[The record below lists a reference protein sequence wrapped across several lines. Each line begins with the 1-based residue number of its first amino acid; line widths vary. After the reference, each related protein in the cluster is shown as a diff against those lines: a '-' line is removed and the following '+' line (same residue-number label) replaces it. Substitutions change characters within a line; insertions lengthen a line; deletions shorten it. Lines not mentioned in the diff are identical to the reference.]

1 MEVQRHIFPPFF
13 RKATELRT
21 KTHDMKASF
30 IRVWLLIS
38 VLLFAA
44 CRVTTQQSANTE
56 QHVNPLLSASPLPF
70 QAPPFDKIHDGD
82 FAPAFEAGMKEHL
95 ADVDKIAN
103 DPAPPTF
110 ENTIVALEK
119 SGQTLTR
126 VSLVFN
132 ALASANTDDQLQK
145 LQEEEAPKLAAHQDA
160 INLNPK
166 LFARIETLYNQR
178 NTLELDPESHRLLEY
193 QYQQFVMAGAKLS
206 DEDKSKLKKLNEEDA
221 ALSAKFTNQLLAA
234 AKDGALV
241 VRDKSELDGLSQADL
256 DAAAEAAKS
265 RKLDG
270 AWVLTLQNTTQ
281 QPLLQ
286 SLLVRPVREKLFNT
300 SWTRA
305 ERGDANDTRATILRL
320 AKLRADKGRLLGQ
333 PDFAAWRLQDQMA
346 KTPQRVKKF
355 LDDLTPAATGK
366 AREEAADIQKLI
378 DKQHGGFTLEPWD
391 WNFYSEQ
398 VRKARYDVN
407 QSEIKPYFE
416 LNRVLEDGVF
426 YAAHELYGLTF
437 KERHD
442 LPVYNPDVRVFEVF
456 DENGSHLALFYCD
469 YFKRDNKNGG
479 AWMDTLVGQSKL
491 LNTQP
496 VVYNVANFTKP
507 APGQPAL
514 LSFEDVTG
522 MFHEF
527 GHALHGMFAN
537 QRYPTLSGTAVARD
551 YVEFPS
557 QFNEHWAL
565 DPKVLSHYAVHYQT
579 GKPMPAELVAK
590 IKKARTFNQGYAVTE
605 LVAAAA
611 LDMQWHTL
619 PTDADVKD
627 ADQFE
632 AEALKK
638 THLDLPQ
645 VPPRY
650 RSSYFLHIWANGYAS
665 GYYAYLWT
673 EMLEHDAFAWFNE
686 HGGLTRRNGR
696 RFREL
701 ILSRG
706 NTDDYAEMCRA
717 FRGRDPRI
725 EAMLVER
732 GLDVK

>member
-1 MEVQRHIFPPFF
+1 M
-13 RKATELRT
+13 
-21 KTHDMKASF
+21 KTSF
-30 IRVWLLIS
+30 VRVWLLIS
-38 VLLFAA
+38 VVVFAA
-44 CRVTTQQSANTE
+44 CRATTQQSANTE
-56 QHVNPLLSASPLPF
+56 QHVNPLLSPSPLPF
-70 QAPPFDKIHDGD
+70 QAPAFDKIRDSD
-82 FAPAFEAGMKEHL
+82 FASAFDAGMKEQL
-95 ADVDKIAN
+95 ADVNEIAN
-103 DPAPPTF
+103 NPAPPTF
-110 ENTIVALEK
+110 ENTMVALEK
-119 SGQTLTR
+119 TGQTLTR
-126 VSLVFN
+126 VSQIFN
-132 ALASANTDDQLQK
+132 ALAGANTNDQLQK

-178 NTLELDPESHRLLEY
+178 KTLALNSESNRLLEY
-193 QYQQFVMAGAKLS
+193 QYQQFVMAGARLS

-221 ALSAKFTNQLLAA
+221 ALSAKFSNQLLAA

-241 VRDKSELDGLSQADL
+241 VRDKSELDGLSQGDL
-256 DAAAEAAKS
+256 DATAEAAKS

-270 AWVLTLQNTTQ
+270 AWVLVLQNTTQ

-286 SLLVRPVREKLFNT
+286 SLSARPTREKLFNA

-320 AKLRADKGRLLGQ
+320 AKLRADKGSLLGQ
-333 PDFAAWRLQDQMA
+333 RNFAAWRLQDQMA
-346 KTPQRVKKF
+346 KTPQRVQKF
-355 LDDLTPAATGK
+355 LEDLTPAATGK

-378 DKQHGGFTLEPWD
+378 DKQHGGFTLEPLD

-407 QSEIKPYFE
+407 QSEVKPYFE

-479 AWMDTLVGQSKL
+479 AWMDVLVGQSKL

-496 VVYNVANFTKP
+496 VVYNVANFTRP
-507 APGQPAL
+507 APGEPAL

-579 GKPMPAELVAK
+579 GKPMPAEVVEK

-605 LVAAAA
+605 IVAAAA

-619 PTDADVKD
+619 LANADVKD
-627 ADQFE
+627 ADRFE
-632 AEALKK
+632 AEALKE

-645 VPPRY
+645 VPSRY

-673 EMLEHDAFAWFNE
+673 EMLDDDAFKWFQE
-686 HGGLTRRNGR
+686 HGGLTRQNGQ

-706 NTDDYAEMCRA
+706 NTADYAQMFRD
-717 FRGRDPRI
+717 FRGRDPDI
-725 EAMLVER
+725 SAMLEYR
-732 GLDVK
+732 GLTKR

>member
-1 MEVQRHIFPPFF
+1 MGHSNIH
-13 RKATELRT
+13 RKASVFVVCLLVSGCT
-21 KTHDMKASF
+21 THPA
-30 IRVWLLIS
+30 R
-38 VLLFAA
+38 
-44 CRVTTQQSANTE
+44 QQAK
-56 QHVNPLLSASPLPF
+56 NPLLYPSPLPF
-70 QAPPFDKIHDGD
+70 QAPPFDKITDAD
-82 FAPAFEAGMKEHL
+82 FAPAFDAGMKEQL
-95 ADVDKIAN
+95 AQVSQIAD
-103 DPAPPTF
+103 DPAPPGF
-110 ENTIVALEK
+110 DNTIAALEK
-119 SGQTLTR
+119 TGQTLNR
-126 VSLVFN
+126 VLLVFN
-132 ALASANTDDQLQK
+132 ALSAANTDEQLEK
-145 LQEEEAPKLAAHQDA
+145 LQEEEAPKLAAQQDA

-166 LFARIETLYNQR
+166 LFARIERLYDGR
-178 NTLELDPESHRLLEY
+178 DKLGLDPESRRLLEY
-193 QYQQFVMAGAKLS
+193 DYQQFVMAGARLS
-206 DEDKSKLKKLNEEDA
+206 EGDKDRLKKLNQEDA
-221 ALSAKFTNQLLAA
+221 GLSAKFTNQLLAA
-234 AKDGALV
+234 GKAGALV
-241 VRDKSELDGLSQADL
+241 VRGQSELAGLSQADL
-256 DAAAEAAKS
+256 DAAAEVAKS

-270 AWVLTLQNTTQ
+270 AWVLALQNTTQ

-286 SLLVRPVREKLFNT
+286 SLLKRETRQKLFNA

-305 ERGDANDTRATILRL
+305 EHGDANDTRATILRL
-320 AKLRADKGRLLGQ
+320 AKIRADKAALLGQ

-346 KTPQRVKKF
+346 KTPDRVRKF
-355 LDDLTPAATGK
+355 LDDLTPAATSK
-366 AREEAADIQKLI
+366 AREEAADIQALI
-378 DKQHGGFTLEPWD
+378 DKQHGGFALKPFD

-398 VRKARYDVN
+398 VRKAKYDVED
-407 QSEIKPYFE
+407 SEIKPYFE
-416 LNRVLEDGVF
+416 LNKVLQDGVF

-437 KERHD
+437 RERHD

-456 DENGSHLALFYCD
+456 QEDGSHLALFYCD

-514 LSFEDVTG
+514 ISFDDVTT

-537 QRYPTLSGTAVARD
+537 QKYPSLSGTAVARD

-565 DPKVLSHYAVHYQT
+565 DARVLAHDAVHYQT

-590 IKKARTFNQGYAVTE
+590 IKKAKTFDQGYAVTE
-605 LVAAAA
+605 VLAAAT

-619 PTDADVKD
+619 SANAVVDDADK
-627 ADQFE
+627 FE

-638 THLDLPQ
+638 TRLDMPQ

-650 RSSYFLHIWANGYAS
+650 RSSYFLHIWGNGYAA

-673 EMLEHDAFAWFNE
+673 EMLDDDAFQWFQE
-686 HGGLTRRNGR
+686 HGGLTRQNGQ
-696 RFREL
+696 RFRDL

-706 NTDDYAEMCRA
+706 NTADYAQMFRD
-717 FRGRDPRI
+717 FRGRDPDI
-725 EAMLVER
+725 SAMLEYR
-732 GLDVK
+732 GLTKH

>member
-1 MEVQRHIFPPFF
+1 MGHSNIH
-13 RKATELRT
+13 RKASVFVVCLLVSGCT
-21 KTHDMKASF
+21 THPA
-30 IRVWLLIS
+30 R
-38 VLLFAA
+38 
-44 CRVTTQQSANTE
+44 QQAK
-56 QHVNPLLSASPLPF
+56 NPLLYPSPLPF
-70 QAPPFDKIHDGD
+70 QAPPFDKITDAD
-82 FAPAFEAGMKEHL
+82 FAPAFDAGMKEQL
-95 ADVDKIAN
+95 AEVSQIAN
-103 DPAPPTF
+103 DPAPPGF
-110 ENTIVALEK
+110 DNTIAALEK
-119 SGQTLTR
+119 TGQTLNR

-132 ALASANTDDQLQK
+132 ALSAANTDEQLEK
-145 LQEEEAPKLAAHQDA
+145 LQEEEAPKLAAQQDA

-166 LFARIETLYNQR
+166 LFARIEKLYNGR
-178 NTLELDPESHRLLEY
+178 DKLGLDPETRRLLEY
-193 QYQQFVMAGAKLS
+193 DYQQFVMAGARLS
-206 DEDKSKLKKLNEEDA
+206 EGDKDRLKKLNQEDA
-221 ALSAKFTNQLLAA
+221 GLSAKFTNQLLAA
-234 AKDGALV
+234 GKAGALV
-241 VRDKSELDGLSQADL
+241 VRGQSELAGLSQADL
-256 DAAAEAAKS
+256 DAAAEVAKS

-270 AWVLTLQNTTQ
+270 AWVLALQNTTQ

-286 SLLVRPVREKLFNT
+286 SLLKRETREKLFNA

-305 ERGDANDTRATILRL
+305 EHGDANDTRATILRL
-320 AKLRADKGRLLGQ
+320 AKIRADKAALLGQ

-346 KTPQRVKKF
+346 KTPDRVRKF
-355 LDDLTPAATGK
+355 LDDLTPAATAK
-366 AREEAADIQKLI
+366 AREEAADIQALI
-378 DKQHGGFTLEPWD
+378 DKRHGGFTLKPFD

-398 VRKARYDVN
+398 VRKARYDVED
-407 QSEIKPYFE
+407 SEIKPYFE
-416 LNRVLEDGVF
+416 LNKVLQDGVF

-437 KERHD
+437 RERHD

-456 DENGSHLALFYCD
+456 QEDGSHLALFYCD

-514 LSFEDVTG
+514 ISFDDVTT

-537 QRYPTLSGTAVARD
+537 QKYPSLSGTAVARD

-565 DPKVLSHYAVHYQT
+565 DPRVLSHDAVHYQT

-590 IKKARTFNQGYAVTE
+590 IKKAKTFNQGYAVTE
-605 LVAAAA
+605 VLAAAT

-619 PTDADVKD
+619 SANAVVDDADK
-627 ADQFE
+627 FE

-638 THLDLPQ
+638 TRLDMPQ

-650 RSSYFLHIWANGYAS
+650 RSSYFLHIWGNGYAA

-673 EMLEHDAFAWFNE
+673 EMLDDDAFQWFQE
-686 HGGLTRRNGR
+686 HGGLTRQNGQ
-696 RFREL
+696 RFRDL

-706 NTDDYAEMCRA
+706 NTADYAQMFRD
-717 FRGRDPRI
+717 FRGRDPDI
-725 EAMLVER
+725 SAMLEYR
-732 GLDVK
+732 GLTKH

>member
-1 MEVQRHIFPPFF
+1 
-13 RKATELRT
+13 
-21 KTHDMKASF
+21 MKKSSV
-30 IRVWLLIS
+30 RVWLLIS

-44 CRVTTQQSANTE
+44 CRATTEHSADTD

-70 QAPPFDKIHDGD
+70 QAPPFDKIRGGD
-82 FAPAFEAGMKEHL
+82 FAPAFEAGMKEQL

-110 ENTIVALEK
+110 ENTIAAMEK
-119 SGQTLTR
+119 TGQTLTR

-132 ALASANTDDQLQK
+132 ALTSANTDDQLQK
-145 LQEEEAPKLAAHQDA
+145 LQEEQAPKLAAHQDA

-178 NTLELDPESHRLLEY
+178 NTLGLDPESNRLLEY
-193 QYQQFVMAGAKLS
+193 DYQQFVIAGAKLS

-221 ALSAKFTNQLLAA
+221 ALSAKFGNQLLAA

-241 VRDKSELDGLSQADL
+241 VREKSELDGLSQADL
-256 DAAAEAAKS
+256 DAAAETAKS

-270 AWVLTLQNTTQ
+270 AWVFALQNTTQ
-281 QPLLQ
+281 QPPLQ
-286 SLLVRPVREKLFNT
+286 SLSERPTREKLFNA

-305 ERGDANDTRATILRL
+305 ERDGADDTRATILRL
-320 AKLRADKGRLLGQ
+320 AKLRADKGKLLGQ
-333 PDFAAWRLQDQMA
+333 PNFAAWRLQDQMA
-346 KTPQRVKKF
+346 KTPERVEKF

-366 AREEAADIQKLI
+366 AREEAADIQKVI
-378 DKQHGGFTLEPWD
+378 DKQHGGFGLEPWD

-407 QSEIKPYFE
+407 QSEVKPYFE
-416 LNRVLEDGVF
+416 LDRVLQDGVF
-426 YAAHELYGLTF
+426 YTAHELYGLTF

-442 LPVYNPDVRVFEVF
+442 LPFYNPDVRVFEVF

-479 AWMDTLVGQSKL
+479 AWMDVLVGQSKL

-537 QRYPTLSGTAVARD
+537 QRYPSLSGTAVARD

-565 DPKVLSHYAVHYQT
+565 EPKVLSHYAVHYQT
-579 GKPMPAELVAK
+579 GKPMPAELVEK
-590 IKKARTFNQGYAVTE
+590 IKKAAKFNQGYAVTE
-605 LVAAAA
+605 IVAAAA

-619 PTDADVKD
+619 PADADIKD
-627 ADQFE
+627 ADKFE

-645 VPPRY
+645 VPSRY

-673 EMLEHDAFAWFNE
+673 EMLDDDAFKWFQEN
-686 HGGLTRRNGR
+686 GGLTRQNGQ

-706 NTDDYAEMCRA
+706 NTADYAQMFRD
-717 FRGRDPRI
+717 FRGRDPDI
-725 EAMLVER
+725 SAMLEYR
-732 GLDVK
+732 GLTKR

>member
-1 MEVQRHIFPPFF
+1 M
-13 RKATELRT
+13 
-21 KTHDMKASF
+21 
-30 IRVWLLIS
+30 
-38 VLLFAA
+38 
-44 CRVTTQQSANTE
+44 
-56 QHVNPLLSASPLPF
+56 
-70 QAPPFDKIHDGD
+70 
-82 FAPAFEAGMKEHL
+82 
-95 ADVDKIAN
+95 
-103 DPAPPTF
+103 
-110 ENTIVALEK
+110 
-119 SGQTLTR
+119 
-126 VSLVFN
+126 
-132 ALASANTDDQLQK
+132 
-145 LQEEEAPKLAAHQDA
+145 
-160 INLNPK
+160 
-166 LFARIETLYNQR
+166 
-178 NTLELDPESHRLLEY
+178 
-193 QYQQFVMAGAKLS
+193 
-206 DEDKSKLKKLNEEDA
+206 
-221 ALSAKFTNQLLAA
+221 
-234 AKDGALV
+234 
-241 VRDKSELDGLSQADL
+241 
-256 DAAAEAAKS
+256 
-265 RKLDG
+265 
-270 AWVLTLQNTTQ
+270 
-281 QPLLQ
+281 Q
-286 SLLVRPVREKLFNT
+286 SLSGRPIREKLFNA
-300 SWTRA
+300 SWARA
-305 ERGDANDTRATILRL
+305 EHGDANDTRATILRL
-320 AKLRADKGRLLGQ
+320 AKLRADKAKLLGQ
-333 PDFAAWRLQDQMA
+333 PNFAAWRLQDQMA
-346 KTPQRVKKF
+346 KTPQRVRKF

-491 LNTQP
+491 LKTQP
-496 VVYNVANFTKP
+496 IVYNVANFTKP

-537 QRYPTLSGTAVARD
+537 QQYPSLSGTAVARD

-565 DPKVLSHYAVHYQT
+565 DPQVLAHYAVHYQT
-579 GKPMPAELVAK
+579 GKPMPAELVEK
-590 IKKARTFNQGYAVTE
+590 IKKAAKFNQGYAVTE
-605 LVAAAA
+605 IVAAAA

-619 PTDADVKD
+619 PADAEVKD
-627 ADQFE
+627 AGEFE

-673 EMLEHDAFAWFNE
+673 EMLDDDAFKWFQE
-686 HGGLTRRNGR
+686 HGGLTRQNGR

-706 NTDDYAEMCRA
+706 NTADYAQMFRD
-717 FRGRDPRI
+717 FRGRDPDI
-725 EAMLVER
+725 SAMLEHR
-732 GLDVK
+732 GLTKR

>member
-1 MEVQRHIFPPFF
+1 
-13 RKATELRT
+13 
-21 KTHDMKASF
+21 MKASF

-82 FAPAFEAGMKEHL
+82 FAPAFETGMKEHL

-178 NTLELDPESHRLLEY
+178 YTLELDPESHRLLEY

-241 VRDKSELDGLSQADL
+241 VRDKSELEGLTQADL

-270 AWVLTLQNTTQ
+270 AWILALQNTTQ

-320 AKLRADKGRLLGQ
+320 AKLRADKGKLLGQ

-346 KTPQRVKKF
+346 KTPQRVQKF

-565 DPKVLSHYAVHYQT
+565 DPKVLSHYAVHHQT
-579 GKPMPAELVAK
+579 GKPMPAELVEK

-619 PTDADVKD
+619 PADADVKD

-673 EMLEHDAFAWFNE
+673 EMLDDDAFKWFQE
-686 HGGLTRRNGR
+686 HGGLTRQNGQ

-706 NTDDYAEMCRA
+706 NTADYAQMFRD
-717 FRGRDPRI
+717 FRGRDPDI
-725 EAMLVER
+725 SAMLEYR
-732 GLDVK
+732 GLTKR